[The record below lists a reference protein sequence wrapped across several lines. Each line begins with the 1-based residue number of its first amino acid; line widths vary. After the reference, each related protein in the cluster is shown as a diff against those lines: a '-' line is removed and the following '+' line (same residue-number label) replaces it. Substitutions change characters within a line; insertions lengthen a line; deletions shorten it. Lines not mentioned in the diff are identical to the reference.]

1 MNATPPDLEHVLRRL
16 EKLER
21 QNRRLKGFGFAM
33 AVAGAVGL
41 LAAAQPAANKDKVAE
56 FEQFVLRDAAG
67 KQRATFGM
75 TPDGPALRFL
85 DAEGKTSAS
94 LGTAKAGLF
103 LRLNN
108 PDGGLQTGINLNQGG
123 VVVVSY
129 GTTGR
134 LLSGTMAIQE
144 TTGGFAR

>member
-1 MNATPPDLEHVLRRL
+1 MTTINADLEHVLRRL
-16 EKLER
+16 EKLEK
-21 QNRRLKGFGFAM
+21 QNRRFKAFGFAL

-41 LAAAQPAANKDKVAE
+41 LAAAQAVQPKVAE
-56 FEQFVLRDAAG
+56 FEQFVLRDQGG

-75 TPDGPALRFL
+75 TADGPAMRFL
-85 DAEGKTSAS
+85 DNDGRTSAS
-94 LGTAKAGLF
+94 IGTAKAGMF

-108 PDGGLQTGINLNQGG
+108 ADGGLQTGVNLNQAG

-144 TTGGFAR
+144 TTGGFTK